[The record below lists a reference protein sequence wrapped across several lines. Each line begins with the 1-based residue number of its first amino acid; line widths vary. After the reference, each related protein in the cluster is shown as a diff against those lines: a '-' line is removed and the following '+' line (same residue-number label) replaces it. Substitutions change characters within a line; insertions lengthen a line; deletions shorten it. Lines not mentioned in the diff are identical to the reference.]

1 MLVITRKPNQGFKI
15 GDNIEITVI
24 EVSKDR
30 VKLGISAPKDI
41 SVVRNELIETQQLNF
56 EASKAISKVNIEQ
69 LLNLNGQGEDENGN
83 R

>member
-56 EASKAISKVNIEQ
+56 ESSKAISKVNIEQ

>member
-15 GDNIEITVI
+15 GENIEITVI

-56 EASKAISKVNIEQ
+56 ESSKAISKVNIEQ

>member
-15 GDNIEITVI
+15 GENIEITVI